1 MALLDLVKRVTG
13 IETYD
18 ASDSEVIVAN
28 KALSD
33 LTQPKI

>member
-1 MALLDLVKRVTG
+1 MALMDFIKKVTG

-28 KALSD
+28 KA
-33 LTQPKI
+33 